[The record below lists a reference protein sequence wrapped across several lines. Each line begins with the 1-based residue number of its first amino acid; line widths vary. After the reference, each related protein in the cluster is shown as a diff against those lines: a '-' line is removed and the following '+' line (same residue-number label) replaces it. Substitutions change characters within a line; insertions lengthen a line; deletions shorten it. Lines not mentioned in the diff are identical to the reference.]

1 MEEIQNILNI
11 LDPKKNDYE
20 KQYNNLC
27 VKVDT
32 IDKSSCEKLMKLL
45 DTFQYDERLQK
56 TIYKLCE
63 KVYMRIKEE

>member
-1 MEEIQNILNI
+1 MEEIQNILSI

-32 IDKSSCEKLMKLL
+32 IDKNSCEKLMKLL
-45 DTFQYDERLQK
+45 DTYQYDERLKK